1 MKLSKVELL
10 EKVKNYIGDRTDD
23 ESIEIIEDISDS
35 FDTETENV
43 EEVKSEYEE
52 KLKTLDETWR
62 KKYTDRFFSNPTPE
76 DREEEEEHGEEEEK
90 TEYSEL
96 FTEKEDE

>member
-1 MKLSKVELL
+1 MKLSKAELL
-10 EKVKNYIGDRTDD
+10 EKVKKYIGDRTDD

-43 EEVKSEYEE
+43 EEVKKEYEE
-52 KLKTLDETWR
+52 KLKVLDETWR

-76 DREEEEEHGEEEEK
+76 DGEGEEGEGEEEEK

>member
-43 EEVKSEYEE
+43 EEVKKEYEE
-52 KLKTLDETWR
+52 KLKVLDETWR
-62 KKYTDRFFSNPTPE
+62 KKYTDRFFSNPTPD
-76 DREEEEEHGEEEEK
+76 DRKDDDYDDEEEK

>member
-10 EKVKNYIGDRTDD
+10 EKVKKYIGERTDD

-43 EEVKSEYEE
+43 EEVKREYEE
-52 KLKTLDETWR
+52 KLKVLDETWR
-62 KKYTDRFFSNPTPE
+62 KKYTDRFFSNLTPE
-76 DREEEEEHGEEEEK
+76 DREEEEEEEEEEEK

-96 FTEKEDE
+96 FTEKED

>member
-35 FDTETENV
+35 FETETENV
-43 EEVKSEYEE
+43 EEVKKEYEE
-52 KLKTLDETWR
+52 KLKVLDETWR
-62 KKYTDRFFSNPTPE
+62 KKYTDRFFSNPVPE
-76 DREEEEEHGEEEEK
+76 DREEEEEEEEEK

-96 FTEKEDE
+96 FTEKED